1 MKEKC
6 FVDTTVILKVILE
19 KRIDVLEELSRYTL
33 HTSVNVLEESAF
45 KIVVSSVL
53 EALKVEKV
61 NVYKIKEEFEKGVGI
76 DLISKRLHVLNYL
89 KSRLIVIP
97 LNDKIFEFSKEI
109 IKKYRFLP
117 NDALIVATCKHYG
130 IKKIATFDEDFKR
143 VDFIEVLEVKNE
155 S

>member
-1 MKEKC
+1 M
-6 FVDTTVILKVILE
+6 
-19 KRIDVLEELSRYTL
+19 
-33 HTSVNVLEESAF
+33 NVLEESAF

-61 NVYKIKEEFEKGVGI
+61 NIYKIIKEEFEKGVGI
-76 DLISKRLHVLNYL
+76 DLISKRLHVLNSL

-109 IKKYRFLP
+109 IKKYIFLP

-130 IKKIATFDEDFKR
+130 IKKMVTFDKDFER
-143 VDFIEVLEVKNE
+143 VDFLEVLDVKNGG
-155 S
+155 